1 LPQAVLLSQQS
12 PTKNYTLKLI
22 ISAIRQQLTFQPTVG
37 TLNRKQLRM
46 HPIATWELQ
55 SGKYRCFYEVDEV
68 MREVVI
74 VSVGHKIHDRLF
86 IRDVEVKL

>member
-1 LPQAVLLSQQS
+1 M
-12 PTKNYTLKLI
+12 LKKEYE
-22 ISAIRQQLTFQPTVG
+22 SM
-37 TLNRKQLRM
+37 LRL
-46 HPIATWELQ
+46 HPIATWELR

-74 VSVGHKIHDRLF
+74 VSVGHKIHDWLF